1 MRIKTSEPAAFR
13 VAALLHENVLASSIT
28 LPMEILAG
36 AAQAL
41 GRGAQQSLTFQCL
54 SEQGGPL
61 TLQTGL
67 AVATEPFGALTETD
81 LLIIPAIWRQP
92 QRVLQKHPRHIE
104 VITQH
109 LSKRGLTVS
118 IGSGSFLLAATGQMN
133 GRSATTHWHWFDHF
147 KQRYPLVN
155 LEREQLI
162 TQSDQVFCVSSVN
175 SVADLMVYLCGE
187 IFSPRVARH
196 IENQFSPE
204 IRQRFS
210 PSPVGAP
217 RDLHGDELIVDAQI
231 DIGRDLRS
239 VTHLNELAD
248 KLGVSA
254 RTLAR
259 RFSAAT
265 GVSMTEYRQQRRLD
279 EAQALLRRTNL
290 SIMEIGHAVGL
301 SDASHFARMFREQT
315 GLTPSGYRIAVREK
329 AFAPHPA
336 SD

>member
-1 MRIKTSEPAAFR
+1 
-13 VAALLHENVLASSIT
+13 
-28 LPMEILAG
+28 MEILAG

-41 GRGAQQSLTFQCL
+41 GRGSQQSLRFQ
-54 SEQGGPL
+54 SFSHEGGAL
-61 TLQTGL
+61 TLQSGL
-67 AVATEPFGALTETD
+67 TILTEPFEALTDPD

-92 QRVLQKHPRHIE
+92 QRVLQKHPRHID

-109 LSKRGLTVS
+109 LSRRGLTVS

-147 KQRYPLVN
+147 KKRYPLVH

-175 SVADLMVYLCGE
+175 SVADLMVYLCSQ

-210 PSPVGAP
+210 PSPLGAP

-231 DIGRDLRS
+231 DIAKDLRS
-239 VTHLNELAD
+239 VTHLKELAD

-259 RFSAAT
+259 RFTAAT